1 MASLVVKSPVV
12 SMKQQWARR
21 LIRQK
26 LYHELIALHEKGLRE
41 RKPDPESFPLFGIG
55 DRVPTSPFDLPPAP
69 PPPDTRQ
76 SESFNLGIIGAG
88 VAGLYIAMILNSL
101 EIPDLTY
108 EFMEASPRAGGR
120 ILTHHFTPSPHDY
133 FDVGAMRFP
142 NIPSQQRT
150 FDLFKRTEI
159 CDILIPYKLSG
170 VNTPQLF
177 NQILYVSPDPPPDPA
192 GFDVFQVSKRYGGVV
207 PDAAVLAGPDSLL
220 EQAFGPF
227 IECMMED
234 FEKGFAKL
242 LEYDSYSVREYLQ
255 REMKYDSQTINWL
268 ETMSSATGLFDQ
280 ALSEGVFDSFSFETP
295 GENDWYCIDGG
306 TSVLVERMKGMIER
320 FKPNRITYE
329 RQVTAIESHHN
340 SIVAVFED
348 GQNGSSY
355 TGQNGYT
362 AIFNTASFGCTGQM
376 DLRKAWLTSAQRDAI
391 RQLNYDASAK
401 VGIKFK
407 YPWWITKCNI
417 TGGGSASTDLP
428 LRTCVYPSY
437 NLHDDPTQPAVLLCS
452 YTWSQDASR
461 ISALIKDSSP
471 LGEQQLKALLLHEL
485 WRLHE
490 GSITEKD
497 IVDAYLEHY
506 SFDWYHD
513 PYSVGAFALYGP
525 SQFED
530 LYPYIVQPTSD
541 GRLYFVGEAASTH
554 HAWVVGALDSAY
566 RAVYCFLYRFGQHD
580 AIEKL
585 EKEWGLNGE
594 VECGENGTIHLQVAL
609 GTLKPEDRV
618 RVPTNPAAFEKQLF
632 RRAPKSGQR
641 VGKAQ
646 GWRTW

>member
-1 MASLVVKSPVV
+1 MASLVESPVV

-21 LIRQK
+21 LVRQK

-69 PPPDTRQ
+69 PPPATRQ
-76 SESFNLGIIGAG
+76 SWPGLVGIIGAG
-88 VAGLYIAMILNSL
+88 VSGLYIAMILDSL
-101 EIPDLTY
+101 EIPDLNY
-108 EFMEASPRAGGR
+108 EIVEASPRAGGR
-120 ILTHHFTPSPHDY
+120 ILTHHFESTPPSPHDY

-142 NIPSQQRT
+142 KIPSQQRT
-150 FDLFKRTEI
+150 FDLFKRTGI
-159 CDILIPYKLSG
+159 DDILIPYKLSG

-177 NQILYVSPDPPPDPA
+177 NQILYVSPDLA
-192 GFDVFQVSKRYGGVV
+192 GPDVFKVSKFNGGVV
-207 PDAAVLAGPDSLL
+207 PNEDVLEGPDSLL
-220 EQAFGPF
+220 ERAFGPF
-227 IECMMED
+227 IECMKED
-234 FEKGFAKL
+234 FEQGFAKL

-255 REMKYDSQTINWL
+255 RVMLYDSQTINWL

-306 TSVLVERMKGMIER
+306 TSVLVERMKGMIN
-320 FKPNRITYE
+320 KPDVITYE
-329 RQVTAIESHHN
+329 SQVASIESLSN
-340 SIVAVFED
+340 AVRVVID
-348 GQNGSSY
+348 AQNH
-355 TGQNGYT
+355 TGYS
-362 AIFNTASFGCTGQM
+362 AVFNTASFGCTGQM
-376 DLRKAWLTSAQRDAI
+376 DLRKASLTSAQRDAI

-401 VGIKFK
+401 VAIKFK

-437 NLHDDPTQPAVLLCS
+437 NLDDDPTQPAVLLCS

-471 LGEQQLKALLLHEL
+471 LGEQQLKVLLLHEL

-490 GSITEKD
+490 GSITEKE
-497 IVDAYLEHY
+497 IVDAYMEHY

-530 LYPYIVQPTSD
+530 LYPYIVQPASD

-566 RAVYCFLYRFGQHD
+566 RAIYCFLCRFGLYD

-594 VECGENGTIHLQVAL
+594 VEGGENGTIHLQVAL

-632 RRAPKSGQR
+632 RRAPKSEQR

>member
-21 LIRQK
+21 LVRQK

-55 DRVPTSPFDLPPAP
+55 DHVPTSPFDLPPAP
-69 PPPDTRQ
+69 PPPDTSQPRP
-76 SESFNLGIIGAG
+76 FILCIIGAG
-88 VAGLYIAMILNSL
+88 VAGLYIAMILDSL
-101 EIPDLTY
+101 KIPDLIY
-108 EFMEASPRAGGR
+108 DIVEASPRAGGR
-120 ILTHHFTPSPHDY
+120 ILTHHFESTPPSPHDY

-150 FDLFKRTEI
+150 FDLFRRTGI
-159 CDILIPYKLSG
+159 DNILIPYKLSG

-177 NQILYVSPDPPPDPA
+177 NQILYVSPDPPPDPTK
-192 GFDVFQVSKRYGGVV
+192 FDVFQVSKHYGGVV
-207 PDAAVLAGPDSLL
+207 PDAAVLEGPDSLL
-220 EQAFGPF
+220 ERAFGPF
-227 IECMMED
+227 IECMKKD
-234 FEKGFAKL
+234 FEEGFAEL
-242 LEYDSYSVREYLQ
+242 LKYDSYSVREYLQ
-255 REMKYDSQTINWL
+255 RVMEYDSQTINWL

-295 GENDWYCIDGG
+295 GENDWFCIDGG
-306 TSVLVERMKGMIER
+306 TSVLVEKMKGMI
-320 FKPNRITYE
+320 KPGRIGYE
-329 RQVTAIESHHN
+329 RQVIGIESRPDYIDVIL
-340 SIVAVFED
+340 SGDKAA
-348 GQNGSSY
+348 
-355 TGQNGYT
+355 YT
-362 AIFNTASFGCTGQM
+362 AVFNTASFGCTGQM
-376 DLRKAWLTSAQRDAI
+376 DLRKASLTSAQRNAI

-401 VGIKFK
+401 VAIKFK
-407 YPWWITKCNI
+407 CPWWITKCGI

-490 GSITEKD
+490 GSITENE
-497 IVDAYLEHY
+497 IVDAYMEHY

-530 LYPYIVQPTSD
+530 LYPYIVQPASN
-541 GRLYFVGEAASTH
+541 GQLYFVGEAASTH

-580 AIEKL
+580 AIERL
-585 EKEWGLNGE
+585 EEEWGLNGE

-618 RVPTNPAAFEKQLF
+618 RVPTNPAAFEKQPF
-632 RRAPKSGQR
+632 RRAPKSEQR